1 MQSFADLLS
10 LWPSLARIS
19 DELAVPYDTVM
30 AWKRR
35 NSVPFEYWVPLLA
48 SAKRNKI
55 RGISMEILAAAAE
68 RIHAKRHK
76 DRARRRRQKRS
87 KSTKAVDHGSTESDA
102 MRV

>member
-1 MQSFADLLS
+1 MQSFANLLS

-35 NSVPFEYWVPLLA
+35 NSVPYEYWSALMA

-55 RGISMEILAAAAE
+55 RGISMELLAAAAE
-68 RIHAKRHK
+68 GVHAKRHRE
-76 DRARRRRQKRS
+76 RAKKRRRKRV
-87 KSTKAVDHGSTESDA
+87 KPEKPVEHRITPSDA
-102 MRV
+102 VRV